1 METIERWT
9 TRSDAWT
16 AEDDNKLAE
25 IVLRHIREGSTQLNA
40 FVEAAS
46 LLGRTPAACGYR
58 WNGVVRRYY
67 ENEIKQAKQEK
78 KQRIQMNSHVPRRRV
93 WPQELEDSSLDGIIR
108 ALKQHE
114 RTYHNLVEQNREL
127 ENKVQ
132 ELEQTIHHLNEQIEK
147 YRSSSNSSFLAE
159 AEQLNEDSKTLL
171 AIMKRARHLLNLEEL
186 DDEKSRYRSEK
197 NGNLER
203 VNE

>member
-1 METIERWT
+1 
-9 TRSDAWT
+9 
-16 AEDDNKLAE
+16 
-25 IVLRHIREGSTQLNA
+25 
-40 FVEAAS
+40 
-46 LLGRTPAACGYR
+46 
-58 WNGVVRRYY
+58 VVRRYY

-78 KQRIQMNSHVPRRRV
+78 KQRMQMNNHVPRRRV
-93 WPQELEDSSLDGIIR
+93 WTQELEDSSFDGIIR

-114 RTYHNLVEQNREL
+114 RTYYNLVEQNREL

-132 ELEQTIHHLNEQIEK
+132 ELEQTIQHLNEQIEK
-147 YRSSSNSSFLAE
+147 YRSASNSSFLVE

-186 DDEKSRYRSEK
+186 DDDKSRYRADKS
-197 NGNLER
+197 GNLER